1 MFNLGPYS
9 EFIIASYAISAI
21 TLLGLTIWV
30 HRKEAYYKKI
40 LKLFSD
46 DR

>member
-1 MFNLGPYS
+1 MFNLGPFS

-30 HRKEAYYKKI
+30 HRKEAHYKKM

-46 DR
+46 EK